1 MVVIITVRLEMG
13 LAVSIMVA
21 VIIVR
26 LAVCSMFIM
35 VALGMVVLKG
45 VADIQMV
52 LPEGDSMVMLYW

>member
-21 VIIVR
+21 LIIVR

-45 VADIQMV
+45 VADRQMV